1 MADRAALCSC
11 VVTDLE
17 PFEERDAESTVRGVL
32 HRPRLPT
39 GDGVVLAHGAGSNCE
54 SPVLRAVAGAFA
66 ARGIAALRIDL
77 PFRQARPKGPPAP
90 AWAARDRE
98 GLRRALTALGQ
109 RCPGRLMLGGHSYGG
124 RQASM
129 LLADTPGLAHALML
143 LAYPLHPPGR
153 PERRRT
159 EHLITL
165 RTPTVFVHG
174 THDPFGLPH
183 EIDEA
188 RGLMPGS
195 TRLVTVR
202 DAGHDLGARADS
214 AFAAAAVAELL
225 ALLG

>member
-1 MADRAALCSC
+1 VSDVES
-11 VVTDLE
+11 
-17 PFEERDAESTVRGVL
+17 FEERDGESTVRGVL

-54 SPVLRAVAGAFA
+54 SPVLRAVASAFA

-90 AWAARDRE
+90 AWAARDRD
-98 GLRRALTALGQ
+98 GLRRALAALAR

-129 LLADTPGLAHALML
+129 LLADAPDLARGLVL

-174 THDPFGLPH
+174 TRDPFGLPD
-183 EIDEA
+183 ELDEA
-188 RGLMPGS
+188 LGLMPGP
-195 TRLVTVR
+195 TRLITVR
-202 DAGHDLGARADS
+202 DAGHDLGARTDGG
-214 AFAAAAVAELL
+214 FASTAVTELL
-225 ALLG
+225 ALIG